1 MSTQH
6 DDDMPDEID
15 FSEGSRGKFHR
26 PGTALNLPAES
37 ADQAP
42 PTPAPTDD
50 PAFGMWCDCADMANG
65 GGLHPAHSGA
75 ALQAQRLAQ
84 EDLKR
89 TGV

>member
-26 PGTALNLPAES
+26 PGATVKLPDES

-42 PTPAPTDD
+42 EPTDD
-50 PAFGMWCDCADMANG
+50 PAFGMWRDRQDMADV
-65 GGLHPAHSGA
+65 A
-75 ALQAQRLAQ
+75 AYIRRIRAPRF
-84 EDLKR
+84 KR
-89 TGV
+89 DGSRRKT